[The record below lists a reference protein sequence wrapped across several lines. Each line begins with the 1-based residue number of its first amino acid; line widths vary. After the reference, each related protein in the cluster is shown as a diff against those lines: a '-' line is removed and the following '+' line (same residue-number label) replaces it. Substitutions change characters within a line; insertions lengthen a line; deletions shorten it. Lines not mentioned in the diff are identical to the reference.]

1 LKSWLFLYAIET
13 LLLLACHVC
22 AIIKML
28 VFGSLMRRKS
38 QSHSQFS
45 FGERFLFGTQLDD
58 QLFVPCCRWEK
69 YAKSERQGH
78 LSWSRRVVWH
88 YALPVTPTDTLPAA
102 SINTHTRGGK
112 KASKLPPC
120 CVRERRRCK
129 NPTWANAAAAASSSS
144 SPFVKCIIFYT
155 PSSTA

>member
-1 LKSWLFLYAIET
+1 MSSLEILLFLYAIET

-22 AIIKML
+22 AIIKMP

-38 QSHSQFS
+38 QSQSQFS

-58 QLFVPCCRWEK
+58 QLFVLCCRWEK

-112 KASKLPPC
+112 KRQNCRRAVCGSGGAAKIPLGPTPP
-120 CVRERRRCK
+120 
-129 NPTWANAAAAASSSS
+129 P
-144 SPFVKCIIFYT
+144 P
-155 PSSTA
+155 PLLLLLLL

>member
-1 LKSWLFLYAIET
+1 M
-13 LLLLACHVC
+13 LACHVC
-22 AIIKML
+22 AIIKLL
-28 VFGSLMRRKS
+28 VCGSLMRRKS
-38 QSHSQFS
+38 QSHGQFS

-58 QLFVPCCRWEK
+58 QLFVPCCRRWEK

-102 SINTHTRGGK
+102 SINTHAEEKRRQ
-112 KASKLPPC
+112 KLPPC
-120 CVRERRRCK
+120 CVRERRRYK
-129 NPTWANAAAAASSSS
+129 NPTWANAAATASSS